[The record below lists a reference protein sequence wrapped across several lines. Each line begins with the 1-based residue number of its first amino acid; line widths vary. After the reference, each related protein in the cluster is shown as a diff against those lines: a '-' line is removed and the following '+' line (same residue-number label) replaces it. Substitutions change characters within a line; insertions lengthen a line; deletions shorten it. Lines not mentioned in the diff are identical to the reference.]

1 MRTLQLALVVGSISA
16 FGLVPARLSAFPH
29 TGPGGAPT
37 AVPAQV
43 ERWQRGAVA
52 AQSLTFD
59 DSYRSQIKTLI
70 PMLDARGLRGTFF
83 LVSEWVDLMV
93 WRSSWDDWATVLKEK
108 GHEMASHS
116 ARHQENRD
124 LAGNVQGLTGLN
136 AVDLA
141 YELEH
146 SKTQIR
152 TQLGL
157 PDGLVFAYP
166 YSMLNPTVRTAT
178 ANHYIAARA
187 VSGMTVSATPADFYA
202 IGSYAWEQTHTWQDM
217 IVATNTALARGEWAV
232 DMIHGC
238 DGEGWSPPASADY
251 ALYFDHI
258 KAQSDLGVLWVA
270 PFGEVVRYIK
280 ERDAATADVTVD
292 GQGVHTVA
300 VTSAQPLPPTPVRLT
315 ISFPAPATWTTI
327 QATDEGGQPV
337 PASLVQR
344 NGLPYALVDVLP
356 EAPGEVAEV
365 TVSGS

>member
-1 MRTLQLALVVGSISA
+1 MRTLSLALLVGSVSA
-16 FGLVPARLSAFPH
+16 FGLVPTRLLAVPRSGLG
-29 TGPGGAPT
+29 TSPT
-37 AVPAQV
+37 AVPAEV
-43 ERWQRGAVA
+43 ERWRGGAIA

-59 DSYRSQIKTLI
+59 DSYRSQITTLI

-93 WRSSWDDWATVLKEK
+93 WRSSWDDWGTVLRES

-116 ARHQENRD
+116 ARHQENYD
-124 LAGNVQGLTGLN
+124 LAGAIQGLTGLN

-146 SKTQIR
+146 SKAQIR

-166 YSMLNPTVRTAT
+166 YSIFNPTVRAAT
-178 ANHYIAARA
+178 ANHYLAARA
-187 VSGMTVSATPADFYA
+187 VSGATVSATPADFYA

-217 IVATNTALARGEWAV
+217 IVATNTAIARGEWAV

-238 DGEGWSPPASADY
+238 DGEGWSPPASTDY

-280 ERDAATADVTVD
+280 ERDAATVD
-292 GQGVHTVA
+292 GQGVHTAA
-300 VTSAQPLPPTPVRLT
+300 VTSTQPLPPTPVRLT
-315 ISFPAPATWTTI
+315 ISFPAPAAWTTI

-337 PASLVQR
+337 PARIVQR